1 MGSSASILSTSALE
15 NATTSE
21 LLSNLLFPADEFAN
35 ELVGVLFRRVLNEFN
50 INFLTSS
57 V

>member
-35 ELVGVLFRRVLNEFN
+35 ELVGVLYRRVLK
-50 INFLTSS
+50 
-57 V
+57 